1 MTSAKP
7 SRIGGW
13 GHKAGAGPLGEE
25 YIGRRGRSA
34 AVTLWEWP
42 RPGGASE
49 GIGSTE
55 ICGFERTLRS
65 LRNGGERMLAV
76 ASLLRTVAL
85 GNIVAGR
92 SACMLIRLL
101 RYVLRSVR
109 TAEPYDLRR
118 VCPGRPSGNVG
129 DCSSCSVVRCSA
141 SAAGADWSRCLRR
154 RSDRQS
160 VRIMCLLHVPNAV
173 HLFSMLI
180 DECSDSI
187 WRTEFL
193 IDFEKAIIPLLQL
206 TRSLPR
212 RRLHKRAIGCA
223 VRATRLSQ

>member
-13 GHKAGAGPLGEE
+13 GHKAGTGALGEG

-85 GNIVAGR
+85 GKIVAGKI
-92 SACMLIRLL
+92 ACMLIRLL

-109 TAEPYDLRR
+109 TVEPYDLRR
-118 VCPGRPSGNVG
+118 ACPGRPSGDVG
-129 DCSSCSVVRCSA
+129 DCSNCSVVRCSA
-141 SAAGADWSRCLRR
+141 SAAGADWSRCLTC

-160 VRIMCLLHVPNAV
+160 VGMKSALYIPNAV

-187 WRTEFL
+187 GRTEFL
-193 IDFEKAIIPLLQL
+193 VDFEKAIIPLLQL

-212 RRLHKRAIGCA
+212 RRLHERAIGCA
-223 VRATRLSQ
+223 VGVTRPSQ